1 MKGQAAQRIKIITEY
16 AAALGFAVIT
26 YLFFTLNVNVRESN
40 FIVPLAVRI
49 APGFASVSE
58 IPPTVQVTVRGNP
71 AALSRISGDTMSAS
85 VDFSATAEEAALSA
99 PVQLQRYGVFAQ
111 TEGVEVVV
119 SPAQIAVQLERSI
132 THTLPVK
139 PAFINSLPRG
149 YTFEQVRVIP
159 ETVRV
164 AGPRSA
170 LENLASISTTDID
183 VSAVTQSA
191 SITAGLRIPGSLVR
205 LDDIASV
212 VVDVSV
218 SQSVSVRN
226 FEQLVPEVRN
236 VGEGL
241 TAAPPSETV
250 RVTVQGGLLFIDEY
264 TPVVFVDASQYRGP
278 GVYEAR
284 VMVDAVDGLEVIS
297 VDPQVVS
304 LFVQRAPR
312 GRQSQNTAVPLSIPA
327 VPAPAKAAT
336 PTVAEAASSDAA
348 AAVPPNV
355 QPDTQSVASP
365 SEAPHVLS
373 TAPSAAS
380 SNGPEAGSGS
390 LVIRSDSAA
399 Q

>member
-1 MKGQAAQRIKIITEY
+1 MKGQVAQRIKILTEY
-16 AAALGFAVIT
+16 ATALGFAIIT

-40 FIVPLAVRI
+40 FIVPLAVRM
-49 APGFASVSE
+49 APGFTSMSE

-71 AALSRISGDTMSAS
+71 AALSRISEDAMSAT
-85 VDFSATAEEAALSA
+85 VDFSATAEEVSLSA

-111 TEGVEVVV
+111 TENVEVVV

-170 LENLASISTTDID
+170 LGNLASISTTDID
-183 VSAVTQSA
+183 VSAVTQNV
-191 SITAGLRIPGSLVR
+191 SITAGLRIPSALVR

-218 SQSVSVRN
+218 SQSVSVRS

-236 VGEGL
+236 IGEGL
-241 TAAPPSETV
+241 TIAPPSETV

-264 TPVVFVDASQYRGP
+264 MPVIFVDASQYTGP
-278 GVYEAR
+278 GVYEAP
-284 VMVDAVDGLEVIS
+284 VKIDSVEGLEVIS
-297 VDPQVVS
+297 VDPPVVS
-304 LFVQRAPR
+304 LFVQRAR
-312 GRQSQNTAVPLSIPA
+312 DRQSQNTAVPLAMPA
-327 VPAPAKAAT
+327 RAKVVSPALSD
-336 PTVAEAASSDAA
+336 ASSVPSPDIESV
-348 AAVPPNV
+348 VPPEVPN
-355 QPDTQSVASP
+355 
-365 SEAPHVLS
+365 VLS
-373 TAPSAAS
+373 TSPDASTS